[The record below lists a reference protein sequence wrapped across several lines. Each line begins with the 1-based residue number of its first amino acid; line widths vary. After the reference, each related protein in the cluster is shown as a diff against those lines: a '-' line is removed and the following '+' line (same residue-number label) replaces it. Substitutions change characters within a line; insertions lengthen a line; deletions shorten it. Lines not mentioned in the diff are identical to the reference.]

1 MVIAAAS
8 IGEDLFRALLQGLP
22 AGAVYA
28 LVALGFVLT
37 YKTSGVLNLA
47 FGAQAYVSAAMYF
60 KAREE
65 WGWGIVPAVIL
76 SVVVLAPLIGLLLE
90 RVIFRYLRAAGALPK
105 LVVTIGLAVAI
116 PSLFDII
123 AGFEV
128 VGGVTPEGV
137 VPDGADVFYDPFGVY
152 SFSRDEL
159 TALVVAIVA
168 TLALGALFRFSAIG
182 LRMRAV
188 VESTRMTELNGIAAD
203 RVSAFAWAL
212 SSLFAG
218 LAGVLIA
225 PRFNTLAAA
234 DFFHL
239 MVVAIAAA
247 AIGRLSSLPM
257 ALVGGLGLGFFI
269 AQMNTF
275 LPRWSDSQTWLRPLQ
290 DNLTPAIPF
299 VVLFAVLVFV
309 PSIRRARDAAD
320 PLAGV
325 DPPPASVGTL
335 TRDPRRALV
344 HAVVATLVLTG
355 IGAVVLNEADQVWLF
370 LVTQAVVLA
379 TIFLSIT
386 VITGMAGQ
394 ISLCQG
400 AFAAIGAFSV
410 FQLVERYDMA
420 VLPAAFVGGLI
431 AAVAGAVLSLPIR
444 RLGGV
449 WTAIATLAFAY
460 FFDSVV
466 VKLPFVGGGETSLLQ
481 GTVVARPVI
490 GPFDLADDKSFLV
503 FAVVV
508 LAVVSVVVV
517 QLRAGTFGRSA
528 VALRGSEIGAQSIG
542 ISPGGVRLVA
552 FALSGFIAAFGGA
565 LLAMHQENV
574 NYGTNFAPFSA
585 LFWLVIV
592 VTLGS
597 RTVTGAVQ
605 AAAAFSL
612 FEAVVLKGA
621 IIGWILRSPDR
632 IPGIFP
638 IDAKW
643 VFILFGLGA
652 IQYARH
658 PEGIVEYNLHRKA
671 VKAERRRLARAAG
684 AADPEPSSEP
694 EPTPAEDR
702 AGEPVP

>member
-1 MVIAAAS
+1 
-8 IGEDLFRALLQGLP
+8 
-22 AGAVYA
+22 
-28 LVALGFVLT
+28 
-37 YKTSGVLNLA
+37 
-47 FGAQAYVSAAMYF
+47 
-60 KAREE
+60 
-65 WGWGIVPAVIL
+65 
-76 SVVVLAPLIGLLLE
+76 
-90 RVIFRYLRAAGALPK
+90 
-105 LVVTIGLAVAI
+105 
-116 PSLFDII
+116 
-123 AGFEV
+123 
-128 VGGVTPEGV
+128 
-137 VPDGADVFYDPFGVY
+137 
-152 SFSRDEL
+152 
-159 TALVVAIVA
+159 
-168 TLALGALFRFSAIG
+168 
-182 LRMRAV
+182 
-188 VESTRMTELNGIAAD
+188 
-203 RVSAFAWAL
+203 
-212 SSLFAG
+212 
-218 LAGVLIA
+218 
-225 PRFNTLAAA
+225 
-234 DFFHL
+234 
-239 MVVAIAAA
+239 
-247 AIGRLSSLPM
+247 
-257 ALVGGLGLGFFI
+257 
-269 AQMNTF
+269 
-275 LPRWSDSQTWLRPLQ
+275 
-290 DNLTPAIPF
+290 
-299 VVLFAVLVFV
+299 VFV
-309 PSIRRARDAAD
+309 PSIRRTRDAAD

-335 TRDPRRALV
+335 TRDPRRAIV
-344 HAVVATLVLTG
+344 NAVVATLVLTG

-490 GPFDLADDKSFLV
+490 GPFDLANDKSFLV

-508 LAVVSVVVV
+508 LAVVSFVVV

-574 NYGTNFAPFSA
+574 NYGTNFAPFAA

-684 AADPEPSSEP
+684 AAGPEPDAESEP
-694 EPTPAEDR
+694 SPAEDR
-702 AGEPVP
+702 TGEPVP